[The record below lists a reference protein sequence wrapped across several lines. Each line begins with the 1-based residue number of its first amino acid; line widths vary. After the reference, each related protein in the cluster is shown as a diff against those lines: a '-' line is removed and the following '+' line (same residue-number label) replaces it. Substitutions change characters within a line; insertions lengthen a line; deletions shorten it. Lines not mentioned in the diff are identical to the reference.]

1 MYKND
6 KPKSKMNSNRYF
18 LCCLLIGLFHGGYAQ
33 DRISKLENNQFKLK
47 VSDLEMEID
56 ANSGAKIT
64 SFKIGGQETIAG
76 KEIHPFFYGS
86 TLWLAPEGKWKG
98 HGSLDRGVYMEKSK
112 SSDVLSLVSEADTER
127 GFQFTKK
134 FMGNPDTSITIK
146 YSIKNIAETSQEVAA
161 WEVTRVPTGGLAFMP
176 KRNETDLPRPN
187 NVYPLPTTQD
197 KIGMIW
203 YPYDSDTSSPQK
215 LFMEGGAGW
224 MAYVK
229 DGILF
234 AKSFPVVSKD
244 EFAPG
249 ESNIELY
256 VNKEKTYAE
265 LENQGPYE
273 NLESGESLTY
283 EVKWYAR
290 ELPSHIKAEVGNP
303 DLRNYVEKML
313 KITMADKE
321 KNLEEATAL
330 LIHAML
336 EPDADVLGGLFSDQL
351 SYGHSGGLI
360 ENKEQIIYGLTQGPF
375 HFETIE
381 IKDQTVQILDD
392 VGIVRHFLTT
402 NYTNNGE
409 TGTLKFGIL
418 LVWRIE
424 NGKWKL
430 LARQAAK
437 L

>member
-1 MYKND
+1 
-6 KPKSKMNSNRYF
+6 MNSTRYF
-18 LCCLLIGLFHGGYAQ
+18 LCFLLIGFFYWGQAQ
-33 DRISKLENNQFKLK
+33 VKISKLEANQFKLK

-64 SFKIGGQETIAG
+64 SFKIGGHETIAG

-98 HGSLDRGVYMEKSK
+98 HGSLDRGIYVEQSK
-112 SSDVLSLVSEADTER
+112 SSDVLSLVSEADAER

-134 FMGNPDTSITIK
+134 FMANQDTSITIK
-146 YSIKNIAETSQEVAA
+146 YSIKNIAEVSQGVAA

-176 KRNETDLPRPN
+176 KRDETDLPRPN
-187 NVYPLPTTQD
+187 NVYPLPNTQD

-203 YPYDSDTSSPQK
+203 YPHDSDTSSPQK

-229 DGILF
+229 EGILF
-234 AKSFPVVSKD
+234 AKSFPIVDRD

-256 VNKEKTYAE
+256 VNKEKTYVE

-273 NLESGESLTY
+273 NLQRGESLTY
-283 EVKWYAR
+283 EVKWYVR
-290 ELPSHIKAEVGNP
+290 ELPSHIKVEVGNP
-303 DLRNYVEKML
+303 DLRKYVEKML
-313 KITMADKE
+313 KITTADKE
-321 KNLEEATAL
+321 KKLEEATAL
-330 LIHAML
+330 LVQAML
-336 EPDADVLGGLFSDQL
+336 KPEADVLDGLFSDEL

-360 ENKEQIIYGLTQGPF
+360 ENKEQIIRGLTQGPF
-375 HFETIE
+375 HFGTID
-381 IKDQTVQILDD
+381 IKDQTAYIVGN

-402 NYTNNGE
+402 NYSDNGK
-409 TGTLKFGIL
+409 TGTLNFGIL
-418 LVWRIE
+418 LVWQIE
-424 NGKWKL
+424 NGNWKL